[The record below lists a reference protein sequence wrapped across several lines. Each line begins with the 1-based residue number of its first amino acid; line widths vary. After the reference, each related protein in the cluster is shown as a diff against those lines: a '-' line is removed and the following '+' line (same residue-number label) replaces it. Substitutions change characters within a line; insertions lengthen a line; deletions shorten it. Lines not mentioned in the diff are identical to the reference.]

1 MGKKITPGFVVGG
14 VVVVPGVVVVVVPG
28 VVVVVVVPGV
38 VVVVVPGVV
47 VVVVVPGVVVVVV
60 VPGVVVVVVPG
71 VVVVVVT
78 GGSTAVALIDRSW
91 LPTLQFGASEQRKPT
106 TRMWYGDPLRAEA
119 ELPRPQSVW
128 AAT

>member
-28 VVVVVVVPGV
+28 VVVVVVPGV
-38 VVVVVPGVV
+38 VVVVPG
-47 VVVVVPGVVVVVV
+47 VVVVV

-91 LPTLQFGASEQRKPT
+91 LPTLQFGASEQRKPM

-119 ELPRPQSVW
+119 DLPRPQSVW